1 MTYIGI
7 DTGTNTG
14 VAVWDTSR
22 HCFKQLDTMP
32 IHRAMET
39 VIMWRDVVGK
49 ENISVI
55 FEDARTRKYLPKEKN
70 ESEKRGK
77 LMGAGSIKRDA
88 TIWEDFLTDKGI
100 PFLSQAP
107 SKGMTKWDDQTFKA
121 VTGWSKRTSSHA
133 RDAALLVFGR

>member
-39 VIMWRDVVGK
+39 VIMWRDVVGR

-55 FEDARTRKYLPKEKN
+55 FEDARLRKWYDTN
-70 ESEKRGK
+70 SNAK
-77 LMGAGSIKRDA
+77 LQGAGSIKRDA
-88 TIWEDFLTDKGI
+88 SIWEDFLTDKGI

-107 SKGMTKWDDQTFKA
+107 SKGMTKWNDQTFKA
-121 VTGWSKRTSSHA
+121 VTGWSMRTSNHA